1 MTARTAEV
9 STEAEQTSRHAA
21 TVHDETVATKT
32 AASGLRETAIRAVR
46 TSSAEVGRRL
56 SARITVDLPAQLRL
70 GGSAKTS
77 ARVNDILPGGTRIEP
92 GDETIPNGAKD
103 VLNLAGSANPL
114 PFVVHD
120 SDAKRMR
127 VGFMLEAA
135 SAAKLRALID
145 RLAPRLAA

>member
-1 MTARTAEV
+1 M
-9 STEAEQTSRHAA
+9 
-21 TVHDETVATKT
+21 
-32 AASGLRETAIRAVR
+32 
-46 TSSAEVGRRL
+46 
-56 SARITVDLPAQLRL
+56 DLPAQLRL